1 VIHPIDRSRV
11 IERFESI
18 PRLALGH
25 YPTPLE
31 KVSRLRTELGPNAP
45 KLYVKRDDLTGPGCG
60 GNKVRKLEYVL
71 AEAMGAGA
79 DTVITC
85 GGVRSNHCRAT
96 AMLAAKLGL
105 GCVLVQNQ
113 PGKPYPAKPA
123 SLAIEEWV
131 GARVVPIYD
140 RTQRN
145 STMEQIAAE
154 LRAGGKQPY
163 IIPLGAST
171 PLGAMGYVAAVSEL
185 AAQMDAIELRQFDAI
200 YFSSSS
206 GGTQAGLSVGSEL
219 FLRPG
224 TELIGVSPDDS
235 KASIQSTVGS
245 IIETVGERLGA
256 SFDTGVTAIDDF
268 VGDGYGIESEAGRG
282 ALRLVARSEGVLLDP
297 VYTAKAM
304 AGCIA
309 AIREGRYA
317 GKQNLLFWHT
327 GGQMALY
334 YA

>member
-31 KVSRLRTELGPNAP
+31 KATRFRTELGPHAP
-45 KLYVKRDDLTGPGCG
+45 KLYIKRDDLTGPGCG

-71 AEAMGAGA
+71 AEAMAAGA

-140 RTQRN
+140 RLQRGPA
-145 STMEQIAAE
+145 MEDIAAE
-154 LRAGGKQPY
+154 LRAAGKNPY

-171 PLGAMGYVAAVSEL
+171 PLGAMGYVSAVSEL

-206 GGTQAGLSVGSEL
+206 GGTQAGLSAGAEL

-224 TELIGVSPDDS
+224 TELVGVSPDDP
-235 KASIQSTVGS
+235 KESIQSTVGS
-245 IIETVGERLGA
+245 IIGGMEERLGA
-256 SFDTGVTAIDDF
+256 AFDTAVITLDDF
-268 VGDGYGIESEAGRG
+268 VGEGYGIESEAGRE
-282 ALRLVARSEGVLLDP
+282 ALSLVARTEGILLDP

-309 AIREGRYA
+309 AIRTGRYTA
-317 GKQNLLFWHT
+317 KQNLLFWHT